1 MEFFNCIA
9 KEHDVKQISAQYFIN
24 KYGIGPPHQCQ
35 TIGKVMIEKE
45 LVLETV
51 DKTGV
56 TYQIYD
62 VFFSKWLER
71 EY

>member
-1 MEFFNCIA
+1 MSTSHVTTEQVNKSQHNILSINME
-9 KEHDVKQISAQYFIN
+9 SA
-24 KYGIGPPHQCQ
+24 PP
-35 TIGKVMIEKE
+35 TNARRLAKVMIEKE